1 VSAFFNNFVRGARM
15 TEVTQDTEKI
25 VLLGPD
31 GEAVGTAPKLASHHR
46 DTPLHLA
53 FSSYLV
59 DGAGR
64 VLITRRASVKATF
77 PSVWTNSCCGHP
89 GPGESLRD
97 AVRRR
102 VRAELGAD
110 AVDDLTLVL
119 PRFAYCATMGN
130 GVMENERCPVVRGR
144 VTGRLRP
151 DPAEVD
157 AAEWR
162 TWSECVELA
171 RDPEAS
177 PWFRAQMDE
186 LMPLGAPLDWP
197 DAPQAELPPAVSW

>member
-1 VSAFFNNFVRGARM
+1 M

-31 GEAVGTAPKLASHHR
+31 GEALGTAPKRASHHR

-59 DGAGR
+59 DAGGR
-64 VLITRRASVKATF
+64 VLITRRAAAKATF
-77 PSVWTNSCCGHP
+77 PAVWTNSCCGHP
-89 GPGESLRD
+89 APGESLRD

-102 VRAELGAD
+102 VRTELGLPALD
-110 AVDDLTLVL
+110 ELTLVL
-119 PRFAYCATMGN
+119 PRFAYQATMDN

-144 VTGRLRP
+144 VPAHEQSGQNGWAGLLRP
-151 DPAEVD
+151 DPEEVD

-162 TWSECVELA
+162 TWEECVELS
-171 RDPEAS
+171 RHPEAS
-177 PWFRAQMDE
+177 PWFRAQMAE
-186 LMPLGAPLDWP
+186 LVPLGEPLDWP
-197 DAPQAELPPAVSW
+197 AASPAELPPALSW